1 MAKCAITGKTTKFGN
16 HVSHSHRRTNKQM
29 KANLKKVRAFVDGTP
44 KRIWVELLHRDM
56 NLTRIL

>member
-29 KANLKKVRAFVDGTP
+29 KANLKKVRALVDGTP
-44 KRIWVELLHRDM
+44 KRIWVSTGALRSGLVERA
-56 NLTRIL
+56 